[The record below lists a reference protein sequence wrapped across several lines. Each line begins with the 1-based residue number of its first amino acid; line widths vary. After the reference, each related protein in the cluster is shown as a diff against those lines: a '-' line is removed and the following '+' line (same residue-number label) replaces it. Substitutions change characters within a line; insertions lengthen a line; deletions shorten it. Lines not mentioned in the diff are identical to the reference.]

1 MADSTSVASICY
13 TDTHRLKTINVM
25 IKFEFMLLVD
35 FVAITSVKAFLT
47 VAQLDAL
54 LQKKQKLSIKMTDN

>member
-1 MADSTSVASICY
+1 
-13 TDTHRLKTINVM
+13 M
-25 IKFEFMLLVD
+25 IKLEFMLLVD

-54 LQKKQKLSIKMTDN
+54 LQKKQKLSIKMTNN